1 MGAAMMIAKGIL
13 GGIGGGLQGA
23 GKGSRT
29 VDINDMNTNHAEEF
43 SDLAYQVG
51 NHGMDKMKGKINAK
65 MSSAMSQQAAK
76 AGGENAGVDSFA
88 GDAASSGVDAASSGV
103 DAASSGVDAASSGV
117 DAAQASEAA
126 EVASAVSDVLLKTVY
141 GDSLDDKII
150 DNFAK
155 ISAISFEY
163 NDEAKSKYGQEK
175 AVDDN
180 QHIGVIAQE
189 LEANPITEGAVKTNE
204 NGDLEVDTR
213 HLTFANTAA
222 IGELSRRVLALEEA
236 ISNRGEA

>member
-1 MGAAMMIAKGIL
+1 MGAAMMIARSIL

-29 VDINDMNTNHAEEF
+29 VDINDMDTNHAEEF

-51 NHGMDKMKGKINAK
+51 NQGMDKMKEKINAK
-65 MSSAMSQQAAK
+65 MSSAMGQQAAK
-76 AGGENAGVDSFA
+76 DGGENA
-88 GDAASSGVDAASSGV
+88 GDAASSGA
-103 DAASSGVDAASSGV
+103 

-189 LEANPITEGAVKTNE
+189 LEANPVTEGAVKTNE

-213 HLTFANTAA
+213 HLTFADTAA
-222 IGELSRRVLALEEA
+222 IGELSRRVLALEDAVKELQQK
-236 ISNRGEA
+236 

>member
-51 NHGMDKMKGKINAK
+51 NHGMDKMKEKMNTK
-65 MSSAMSQQAAK
+65 MSSAMGQQAAK
-76 AGGENAGVDSFA
+76 AGGENAGVDSSA
-88 GDAASSGVDAASSGV
+88 G
-103 DAASSGVDAASSGV
+103 DAASSGV

-213 HLTFANTAA
+213 HLTFVDTAA
-222 IGELSRRVLALEEA
+222 IGELSRRVLALEKA
-236 ISNRGEA
+236 ISNRGEV

>member
-1 MGAAMMIAKGIL
+1 MGAAKMISKGIL
-13 GGIGGGLQGA
+13 CGIGGGLQGA

-29 VDINDMNTNHAEEF
+29 IDINDVNTDHAEDF

-51 NHGMDKMKGKINAK
+51 NQGMDKMKEK
-65 MSSAMSQQAAK
+65 MSSVMGQQAAN
-76 AGGENAGVDSFA
+76 E
-88 GDAASSGVDAASSGV
+88 
-103 DAASSGVDAASSGV
+103 
-117 DAAQASEAA
+117 
-126 EVASAVSDVLLKTVY
+126 SAVSDVLLKTVY

-189 LEANPITEGAVKTNE
+189 LESNPVTEGAVKTNE

-213 HLTFANTAA
+213 HLTFADTAA
-222 IGELSRRVLALEEA
+222 IGELSRRVLALEDAVKELQQK
-236 ISNRGEA
+236 

>member
-29 VDINDMNTNHAEEF
+29 VDINDMNTNHAEEI

-51 NHGMDKMKGKINAK
+51 NQGMDKMKEKINAK
-65 MSSAMSQQAAK
+65 MNSAMGQQAAK
-76 AGGENAGVDSFA
+76 VGGENAGADSSA
-88 GDAASSGVDAASSGV
+88 GDAASSGA
-103 DAASSGVDAASSGV
+103 

-213 HLTFANTAA
+213 HLTFADTAA
-222 IGELSRRVLALEEA
+222 IGELSRRVLALEDAVKELQQK
-236 ISNRGEA
+236 

>member
-51 NHGMDKMKGKINAK
+51 NHGMDKMKEKTNAK
-65 MSSAMSQQAAK
+65 MSSAMVQQAAK
-76 AGGENAGVDSFA
+76 AGGENAG
-88 GDAASSGVDAASSGV
+88 DAASTGVDAAST
-103 DAASSGVDAASSGV
+103 GV

-126 EVASAVSDVLLKTVY
+126 EAASAVSDVLLKTVY

-213 HLTFANTAA
+213 HLTFVDTAA

-236 ISNRGEA
+236 IRNRGEA

>member
-51 NHGMDKMKGKINAK
+51 NHGMDKMKEKMNTK
-65 MSSAMSQQAAK
+65 MSSAMVQQAAK
-76 AGGENAGVDSFA
+76 AGGENAGVDSSA
-88 GDAASSGVDAASSGV
+88 GDAASL
-103 DAASSGVDAASSGV
+103 GV

-126 EVASAVSDVLLKTVY
+126 EAASAVSDVLLKTVY

-213 HLTFANTAA
+213 HLTFADTAA

>member
-29 VDINDMNTNHAEEF
+29 VDINDMDTNHAEEF

-51 NHGMDKMKGKINAK
+51 NQGMDKMKEKINAK
-65 MSSAMSQQAAK
+65 MSSAMGQQAAK
-76 AGGENAGVDSFA
+76 DGGENAGADSSA
-88 GDAASSGVDAASSGV
+88 GDAASSGA
-103 DAASSGVDAASSGV
+103 

-189 LEANPITEGAVKTNE
+189 LEANPVTEGAVKTNE

-213 HLTFANTAA
+213 HLTFADTAA
-222 IGELSRRVLALEEA
+222 IGELSRRILALEEA
-236 ISNRGEA
+236 VKELQQK

>member
-29 VDINDMNTNHAEEF
+29 VDINDMDTNHAEEF

-51 NHGMDKMKGKINAK
+51 NQGMDKMKEKMNAK
-65 MSSAMSQQAAK
+65 MSSIIGQQAAK
-76 AGGENAGVDSFA
+76 AGGENAGADSSA
-88 GDAASSGVDAASSGV
+88 GDAASSGA
-103 DAASSGVDAASSGV
+103 

-126 EVASAVSDVLLKTVY
+126 DAAAAVSDVLLKTVY

-163 NDEAKSKYGQEK
+163 NDEAKSKYGEEK

-189 LEANPITEGAVKTNE
+189 LEANPVTEGAVKTNE

-213 HLTFANTAA
+213 HLTFADTAA

-236 ISNRGEA
+236 VKELQQK

>member
-51 NHGMDKMKGKINAK
+51 NHGMDKMKEKMNK
-65 MSSAMSQQAAK
+65 TMSSFMNQGGG
-76 AGGENAGVDSFA
+76 AGG
-88 GDAASSGVDAASSGV
+88 GDAVKDTGSAADASSAA
-103 DAASSGVDAASSGV
+103 

-213 HLTFANTAA
+213 HLTFADTAA

-236 ISNRGEA
+236 VKELQQK

>member
-51 NHGMDKMKGKINAK
+51 NHGMDKMKEKINTK
-65 MSSAMSQQAAK
+65 MSSAMGQQAAK
-76 AGGENAGVDSFA
+76 AGGENAGADSSA
-88 GDAASSGVDAASSGV
+88 GDAASSGA
-103 DAASSGVDAASSGV
+103 

-213 HLTFANTAA
+213 HLTFTDTAA
-222 IGELSRRVLALEEA
+222 IGELSRRVLALEDAVKELQQK
-236 ISNRGEA
+236 NN

>member
-51 NHGMDKMKGKINAK
+51 NHGMDKMKEKINAK
-65 MSSAMSQQAAK
+65 MSSVMGQQAAK
-76 AGGENAGVDSFA
+76 DGGENAGADSSA
-88 GDAASSGVDAASSGV
+88 GDAASSGA
-103 DAASSGVDAASSGV
+103 

-189 LEANPITEGAVKTNE
+189 LEANPVTEGAVKTNE

-213 HLTFANTAA
+213 HLTFADTAA

-236 ISNRGEA
+236 VKELQQK

>member
-51 NHGMDKMKGKINAK
+51 NQGMDKMKEKINAK
-65 MSSAMSQQAAK
+65 MSSAMGQQAAK
-76 AGGENAGVDSFA
+76 AGGENAGVDSSA
-88 GDAASSGVDAASSGV
+88 GDAAST
-103 DAASSGVDAASSGV
+103 GV

-126 EVASAVSDVLLKTVY
+126 EAASAVSDVLLKTVY

-213 HLTFANTAA
+213 HLTFVDTAA

-236 ISNRGEA
+236 ISNRGEV

>member
-51 NHGMDKMKGKINAK
+51 NHGMDKMKEKINTK
-65 MSSAMSQQAAK
+65 MSSAMGQQAAK
-76 AGGENAGVDSFA
+76 AGGENAGADSSA
-88 GDAASSGVDAASSGV
+88 GDAASSGA
-103 DAASSGVDAASSGV
+103 

-213 HLTFANTAA
+213 HLTFADTAA
-222 IGELSRRVLALEEA
+222 IGELSRRVLALEDAVKELQQK
-236 ISNRGEA
+236 NN

>member
-29 VDINDMNTNHAEEF
+29 VDINDMNTNHAEKF

-51 NHGMDKMKGKINAK
+51 NQGMDKMKEKINAK
-65 MSSAMSQQAAK
+65 MSSAMGQQAAK
-76 AGGENAGVDSFA
+76 AGGENAGADSSA
-88 GDAASSGVDAASSGV
+88 GDAASSGA
-103 DAASSGVDAASSGV
+103 

-213 HLTFANTAA
+213 HLTFADTAA

-236 ISNRGEA
+236 VKELQQK

>member
-29 VDINDMNTNHAEEF
+29 VDINDMDTNHAEEF

-51 NHGMDKMKGKINAK
+51 NQGMDKMKEKINAK
-65 MSSAMSQQAAK
+65 MSSAMGQQAAK
-76 AGGENAGVDSFA
+76 DGGENAGADSSA
-88 GDAASSGVDAASSGV
+88 GDAVSSGA
-103 DAASSGVDAASSGV
+103 

-189 LEANPITEGAVKTNE
+189 LEANPITEGAVKTNK

-213 HLTFANTAA
+213 HLTFADTAA

-236 ISNRGEA
+236 VKELQQK

>member
-51 NHGMDKMKGKINAK
+51 NHGMDKMKGKINTK
-65 MSSAMSQQAAK
+65 MSSAIGQQAAK
-76 AGGENAGVDSFA
+76 AGGENAGADSFV
-88 GDAASSGVDAASSGV
+88 GE
-103 DAASSGVDAASSGV
+103 AASSGV

-126 EVASAVSDVLLKTVY
+126 EAASAVSDVLLKTVY

-213 HLTFANTAA
+213 HLTFTDTAA

-236 ISNRGEA
+236 VKELQQK

>member
-29 VDINDMNTNHAEEF
+29 VDINDMNTNHAKEF

-51 NHGMDKMKGKINAK
+51 NHGMDKMKEKMNTK
-65 MSSAMSQQAAK
+65 MSSAMAQQAAK
-76 AGGENAGVDSFA
+76 AGGENAGADSSA
-88 GDAASSGVDAASSGV
+88 GDAVST
-103 DAASSGVDAASSGV
+103 GV

-126 EVASAVSDVLLKTVY
+126 EAASAVSDVLLKTVY

-213 HLTFANTAA
+213 HLTFVDTAA

-236 ISNRGEA
+236 ISNRGEV

>member
-29 VDINDMNTNHAEEF
+29 VDINDMDTNHAEEF

-51 NHGMDKMKGKINAK
+51 NQGMDKMKEKINAK
-65 MSSAMSQQAAK
+65 MNSAMGQQAAK
-76 AGGENAGVDSFA
+76 DGGENAGDT
-88 GDAASSGVDAASSGV
+88 ASSGA
-103 DAASSGVDAASSGV
+103 

-213 HLTFANTAA
+213 HLTFTDTAA
-222 IGELSRRVLALEEA
+222 IGELSRRVLALEDAVKELQQK
-236 ISNRGEA
+236 

>member
-51 NHGMDKMKGKINAK
+51 NQGMDKMKEKINAK
-65 MSSAMSQQAAK
+65 MSSAMGQQTAK
-76 AGGENAGVDSFA
+76 AGGENAGADSSA
-88 GDAASSGVDAASSGV
+88 GDAASSGA
-103 DAASSGVDAASSGV
+103 

-213 HLTFANTAA
+213 HLTFADTAA

-236 ISNRGEA
+236 VKELQQK

>member
-51 NHGMDKMKGKINAK
+51 NLGMDKMKEKTNAK
-65 MSSAMSQQAAK
+65 MSSAMGQQAAK
-76 AGGENAGVDSFA
+76 AGGENAGVDSSA
-88 GDAASSGVDAASSGV
+88 G
-103 DAASSGVDAASSGV
+103 DAASSGV

-189 LEANPITEGAVKTNE
+189 LEANPVTEGAVKTNE

-213 HLTFANTAA
+213 HLTFTDTAA

-236 ISNRGEA
+236 VKELQQK

>member
-29 VDINDMNTNHAEEF
+29 VDINDMNTNHAEKF

-51 NHGMDKMKGKINAK
+51 NQSMDKMKEKINAK
-65 MSSAMSQQAAK
+65 MSSAMGQQAAK
-76 AGGENAGVDSFA
+76 DGGENASADSSA
-88 GDAASSGVDAASSGV
+88 GDAASSGA
-103 DAASSGVDAASSGV
+103 

-213 HLTFANTAA
+213 HLTFADTAA
-222 IGELSRRVLALEEA
+222 IGELSRRVLALEDAVKELQQK
-236 ISNRGEA
+236 NN

>member
-51 NHGMDKMKGKINAK
+51 NHGMDKMKEKTNAK
-65 MSSAMSQQAAK
+65 MSSAMVQQAAK
-76 AGGENAGVDSFA
+76 AGGENAGVDSSA
-88 GDAASSGVDAASSGV
+88 GDV
-103 DAASSGVDAASSGV
+103 ASSGV

-213 HLTFANTAA
+213 HLTFTDTAA

-236 ISNRGEA
+236 VKELQQK

>member
-29 VDINDMNTNHAEEF
+29 VDINDMDTNHAEEF

-51 NHGMDKMKGKINAK
+51 NQGMDKMKEKMNAK
-65 MSSAMSQQAAK
+65 MSSIMGQQAAK
-76 AGGENAGVDSFA
+76 AGGENAGADSSA
-88 GDAASSGVDAASSGV
+88 GDAASSGA
-103 DAASSGVDAASSGV
+103 

-126 EVASAVSDVLLKTVY
+126 DAAAGVSDVLLKTVY
-141 GDSLDDKII
+141 GDSLDDRII

-163 NDEAKSKYGQEK
+163 NDEAKSKYGEEK

-189 LEANPITEGAVKTNE
+189 LEANPVTEGAVKTNE

-213 HLTFANTAA
+213 HLTFADTAA

-236 ISNRGEA
+236 VKELQQK

>member
-29 VDINDMNTNHAEEF
+29 VDINDMDTNHAEEF

-51 NHGMDKMKGKINAK
+51 NQGMDKMKEKINAK
-65 MSSAMSQQAAK
+65 MSSAMGQQAAK
-76 AGGENAGVDSFA
+76 DGGENAGADSSV
-88 GDAASSGVDAASSGV
+88 GDTASSGADAV
-103 DAASSGVDAASSGV
+103 QV
-117 DAAQASEAA
+117 SEAA

-213 HLTFANTAA
+213 HLTFADTAA

-236 ISNRGEA
+236 VKELQQK

>member
-51 NHGMDKMKGKINAK
+51 NQGMDKMKEKINAK
-65 MSSAMSQQAAK
+65 MSSAMGQQAAK
-76 AGGENAGVDSFA
+76 DGGENAVADSSA
-88 GDAASSGVDAASSGV
+88 P
-103 DAASSGVDAASSGV
+103 DAASSGV

-213 HLTFANTAA
+213 HLTFADTAA

-236 ISNRGEA
+236 VKELQQK

>member
-29 VDINDMNTNHAEEF
+29 VDINDMDTNHAEEF

-51 NHGMDKMKGKINAK
+51 NQGMDKMKEKMNAK
-65 MSSAMSQQAAK
+65 MSSVMGQQAAK
-76 AGGENAGVDSFA
+76 AGGENAGADSSA
-88 GDAASSGVDAASSGV
+88 GDAASSGA
-103 DAASSGVDAASSGV
+103 

-126 EVASAVSDVLLKTVY
+126 DAAAAVSDVLLKTVY

-163 NDEAKSKYGQEK
+163 NDEAKSKYGEEK

-189 LEANPITEGAVKTNE
+189 LEANPVTEGAVKTNE

-213 HLTFANTAA
+213 HLTFADTAA

-236 ISNRGEA
+236 VKELQQK

>member
-51 NHGMDKMKGKINAK
+51 NQGMDKMKEKINSK
-65 MSSAMSQQAAK
+65 MSSAMGQQTAK
-76 AGGENAGVDSFA
+76 DGGENASADSSA
-88 GDAASSGVDAASSGV
+88 PDAASSGA
-103 DAASSGVDAASSGV
+103 

-213 HLTFANTAA
+213 HLTFADTAA
-222 IGELSRRVLALEEA
+222 IGELSRRVLALEDAVKELQQK
-236 ISNRGEA
+236 

>member
-13 GGIGGGLQGA
+13 GGIGGGLQGT

-51 NHGMDKMKGKINAK
+51 NHGMDKMKGKMNAK

-76 AGGENAGVDSFA
+76 DGGENAGADSSA
-88 GDAASSGVDAASSGV
+88 GDAASSGA
-103 DAASSGVDAASSGV
+103 

-213 HLTFANTAA
+213 HLTFADTAA

-236 ISNRGEA
+236 VKELQQK

>member
-51 NHGMDKMKGKINAK
+51 NQGMDKMKEKINAK
-65 MSSAMSQQAAK
+65 MSSAMGQQAAK
-76 AGGENAGVDSFA
+76 DGGENAGADSSA
-88 GDAASSGVDAASSGV
+88 GE
-103 DAASSGVDAASSGV
+103 AASSGV

-213 HLTFANTAA
+213 HLTFTDTAA

-236 ISNRGEA
+236 VKELQQK

>member
-51 NHGMDKMKGKINAK
+51 NQGMDKMKEKINAK
-65 MSSAMSQQAAK
+65 MSSAMGQQAAK
-76 AGGENAGVDSFA
+76 DGGENASADSSA
-88 GDAASSGVDAASSGV
+88 P
-103 DAASSGVDAASSGV
+103 DAASSGV

-163 NDEAKSKYGQEK
+163 NDDAKSKYGQEK

-213 HLTFANTAA
+213 HLTFADTAA

-236 ISNRGEA
+236 VKELQQK

>member
-51 NHGMDKMKGKINAK
+51 NHGMDKMKEKINAK

-76 AGGENAGVDSFA
+76 AGGENAGADSST
-88 GDAASSGVDAASSGV
+88 GDAASSDI
-103 DAASSGVDAASSGV
+103 

-150 DNFAK
+150 NNFAK

-213 HLTFANTAA
+213 HLTFTDTAA

-236 ISNRGEA
+236 VKELQQK

>member
-29 VDINDMNTNHAEEF
+29 VDINDMNTNHAEAF

-51 NHGMDKMKGKINAK
+51 NQGMDKMKEKMNAK
-65 MSSAMSQQAAK
+65 MSSVMGQQAAK
-76 AGGENAGVDSFA
+76 AGGENAGADSSAA
-88 GDAASSGVDAASSGV
+88 GDAASSGA
-103 DAASSGVDAASSGV
+103 

-126 EVASAVSDVLLKTVY
+126 DAAAAVSDVLLKTVY
-141 GDSLDDKII
+141 GDSIDDKII

-163 NDEAKSKYGQEK
+163 NDEAKSKYGEEK

-213 HLTFANTAA
+213 HLTFADTAA

-236 ISNRGEA
+236 VKELQQK

>member
-29 VDINDMNTNHAEEF
+29 VDINDMDTNHAEEF

-51 NHGMDKMKGKINAK
+51 NHGMDKMNEKINAK
-65 MSSAMSQQAAK
+65 MSSAMGQQAAK
-76 AGGENAGVDSFA
+76 AGGEKAGAENTGADV
-88 GDAASSGVDAASSGV
+88 ASSGVDV
-103 DAASSGVDAASSGV
+103 
-117 DAAQASEAA
+117 AQAGEAA
-126 EVASAVSDVLLKTVY
+126 EAASAVSDVLLKTVY

-213 HLTFANTAA
+213 HLTFTDTAA

-236 ISNRGEA
+236 VKELQHK

>member
-23 GKGSRT
+23 GKGRRT

-51 NHGMDKMKGKINAK
+51 NQGMDKMKEKINAK
-65 MSSAMSQQAAK
+65 MSSAMGQQAAK
-76 AGGENAGVDSFA
+76 DGGENAVADSSA
-88 GDAASSGVDAASSGV
+88 GDAANSGA
-103 DAASSGVDAASSGV
+103 

-155 ISAISFEY
+155 ISAISFKY

-213 HLTFANTAA
+213 HLTFVDTAA

-236 ISNRGEA
+236 ISNRGEV

>member
-29 VDINDMNTNHAEEF
+29 VDMNDMDTNHAEEF

-51 NHGMDKMKGKINAK
+51 NQGMDKMKEKINAK
-65 MSSAMSQQAAK
+65 MSSAMGQQAAK
-76 AGGENAGVDSFA
+76 DGGENA
-88 GDAASSGVDAASSGV
+88 GDAASSGA
-103 DAASSGVDAASSGV
+103 

-189 LEANPITEGAVKTNE
+189 LEANPITKGAVKTNE

-213 HLTFANTAA
+213 HLTFTDTAA

>member
-51 NHGMDKMKGKINAK
+51 NQGMDKMKEKINTK
-65 MSSAMSQQAAK
+65 MSSAIGQQAAK
-76 AGGENAGVDSFA
+76 AGGENAGVDSSA
-88 GDAASSGVDAASSGV
+88 GDAASSGA
-103 DAASSGVDAASSGV
+103 

-126 EVASAVSDVLLKTVY
+126 EAASAVSDVLLKTVY

-213 HLTFANTAA
+213 HLTFTDTAA

-236 ISNRGEA
+236 VKELQQKNN

>member
-29 VDINDMNTNHAEEF
+29 VDINDMNTNHADEF

-51 NHGMDKMKGKINAK
+51 NQGMDKMKEKINAK
-65 MSSAMSQQAAK
+65 MNSAMGQQSAK
-76 AGGENAGVDSFA
+76 SGGENAGADSSA
-88 GDAASSGVDAASSGV
+88 GDAASAGADAS
-103 DAASSGVDAASSGV
+103 
-117 DAAQASEAA
+117 QASEAA

-213 HLTFANTAA
+213 HLTFADTAA

-236 ISNRGEA
+236 VKELQQK

>member
-1 MGAAMMIAKGIL
+1 MGAAMMIAKAIL

-51 NHGMDKMKGKINAK
+51 NHGMDKMKEKINAK
-65 MSSAMSQQAAK
+65 MSSVMGKQAAK
-76 AGGENAGVDSFA
+76 YGGENAGADSSA
-88 GDAASSGVDAASSGV
+88 GDAAN
-103 DAASSGVDAASSGV
+103 SGV

-126 EVASAVSDVLLKTVY
+126 EAASAVSDVLLKTVY

-155 ISAISFEY
+155 ISAISFKY

-213 HLTFANTAA
+213 HLTFTDTAA

-236 ISNRGEA
+236 VKELQQK

>member
-29 VDINDMNTNHAEEF
+29 VDINDMNTNHAEKF

-51 NHGMDKMKGKINAK
+51 NQSMDKMKEKIK
-65 MSSAMSQQAAK
+65 SAMGQQAEK
-76 AGGENAGVDSFA
+76 DGGENASADSSA
-88 GDAASSGVDAASSGV
+88 GDAAQD
-103 DAASSGVDAASSGV
+103 
-117 DAAQASEAA
+117 SEAA
-126 EVASAVSDVLLKTVY
+126 EVASSAVSDVLLKTVY

-213 HLTFANTAA
+213 HLTFADTAA
-222 IGELSRRVLALEEA
+222 IGELSRRVLALEDAVKELQQK
-236 ISNRGEA
+236 NN